1 MQPTENIRTK
11 HISVVMQDMFE
22 FIRDNN
28 PVYEDLR
35 EMFGQYPDDKFVTL
49 VDALTAMNLIAFDK
63 KTNKY
68 SVETNKI
75 IGEQI
80 ILDGETNL
88 PVTIIEVPKEN
99 KKYIS
104 RGVWYELPLDFD
116 IRRIK
121 WNVVLFKDKDGEEV
135 RLTDYL
141 KSVALKEKKSKIK
154 HNPEYDML
162 RNRIVPYSSK
172 LKITLKSIG
181 DEVTDA
187 IMTFYQPTSEAN
199 VLFNGLTVATTIS
212 TKQLIK
218 ALESP
223 KEERKWSEQLD
234 INRVYSVNDFITK
247 NNEIMISAEDGEIVY
262 ARITGIQKG
271 FELSIFK
278 QSKIGAQSKIDVE
291 TYYTYEELQARI
303 RELLELEINQDF
315 LNSCEIWIE

>member
-1 MQPTENIRTK
+1 MQPAENIRTK

-35 EMFGQYPDDKFVTL
+35 EMFGQYPDDKFITL
-49 VDALTAMNLIAFDK
+49 VDALSAMNLISFDK

-68 SVETNKI
+68 SVETNKT

-88 PVTIIEVPKEN
+88 PVTIIELPKEN

-104 RGVWYELPLDFD
+104 RGIWYELPLDFD

-121 WNVVLFKDKDGEEV
+121 WNVVLYKDKDGEEIH
-135 RLTDYL
+135 LTDYL
-141 KSVALKEKKSKIK
+141 KTVALKEKKSKIK

-162 RNRIVPYSSK
+162 RNRVVPYSDKMK
-172 LKITLKSIG
+172 LTLKSIG

-187 IMTFYQPTSEAN
+187 VLTFYQQTKMMD
-199 VLFNGLTVATTIS
+199 VLFTGLSVNTTIS
-212 TKQLIK
+212 TKQLML

-223 KEERKWSEQLD
+223 KEERNWSKQLE
-234 INRVYSVNDFITK
+234 INRLYSVNDFITK
-247 NNEIMISAEDGEIVY
+247 NNEILMSDENGELIY

-278 QSKIGAQSKIDVE
+278 QSKIGVQSKIDVE
-291 TYYTYEELQARI
+291 TYYTYDELHARI
-303 RELLELEINQDF
+303 RELLEMEINQDF